1 MSIKKPSM
9 IKPNIKKP
17 SVAKKPAAPIK
28 PAIAEEAKEVV
39 EEVVVQNVEDIQEDK
54 EIAKI
59 IEERDK
65 EDDGTRYS
73 LEEVKEAIKE
83 VKDVPME
90 SAAPDSEE
98 ELQAR
103 LEEATQKE
111 AVVEEKPKAK
121 KSSRKSKAKKEEP
134 KVEEQ
139 PQEQLPQMSLE
150 DSIEAMA
157 DTVNITTEDWEEAK
171 QEIEDKLKALTIDP
185 DMNPATMKH
194 LIGDLD
200 DLMTELR
207 FRLVDIEG
215 QVEFINAQV
224 DYIRST
230 NSKGSNAEERKANAF
245 LALTNFKK
253 NPDDEEVINLIQY
266 QIFMNNK
273 LNFLNKSIE
282 TVRDRR
288 QLLITFNSCM
298 KIEST
303 F

>member
-17 SVAKKPAAPIK
+17 SVAKKPAAPVK
-28 PAIAEEAKEVV
+28 PAIAEEVKTTIEEVV
-39 EEVVVQNVEDIQEDK
+39 EEKVVEPIVIVEDPVDVAPELLEQM
-54 EIAKI
+54 
-59 IEERDK
+59 IEEENQKLEEQDAM
-65 EDDGTRYS
+65 EEPVV
-73 LEEVKEAIKE
+73 EEVK
-83 VKDVPME
+83 
-90 SAAPDSEE
+90 
-98 ELQAR
+98 
-103 LEEATQKE
+103 
-111 AVVEEKPKAK
+111 EEKPKAK
-121 KSSRKSKAKKEEP
+121 KSSKKSKAKKEEP
-134 KVEEQ
+134 KVEEE

-150 DSIEAMA
+150 DSIDAMA

-253 NPDDEEVINLIQY
+253 NPDDTEVINLIQY

>member
-17 SVAKKPAAPIK
+17 SVAKKPAAPVK
-28 PAIAEEAKEVV
+28 PIVAEEVIEEKVIEPIVIVEEPVDVAPELLEQMIEEENQKLEEQDAMDEPVV
-39 EEVVVQNVEDIQEDK
+39 EEVK
-54 EIAKI
+54 
-59 IEERDK
+59 
-65 EDDGTRYS
+65 
-73 LEEVKEAIKE
+73 
-83 VKDVPME
+83 
-90 SAAPDSEE
+90 
-98 ELQAR
+98 
-103 LEEATQKE
+103 
-111 AVVEEKPKAK
+111 EEKPKTK
-121 KSSRKSKAKKEEP
+121 KSSKKSKAKKEEP
-134 KVEEQ
+134 KVEEEV
-139 PQEQLPQMSLE
+139 QEQLPQMSLE

-157 DTVNITTEDWEEAK
+157 DTVNISTPDWEEAK

>member
-17 SVAKKPAAPIK
+17 SVAKKPAAPVK
-28 PAIAEEAKEVV
+28 PAIAEEVKTTIEEVV
-39 EEVVVQNVEDIQEDK
+39 EEKVVEPIVIVEDPVDVAPELLEQM
-54 EIAKI
+54 
-59 IEERDK
+59 IEEENQKLEEQDAM
-65 EDDGTRYS
+65 EEPVV
-73 LEEVKEAIKE
+73 EEVK
-83 VKDVPME
+83 
-90 SAAPDSEE
+90 
-98 ELQAR
+98 
-103 LEEATQKE
+103 
-111 AVVEEKPKAK
+111 EEKPKAK
-121 KSSRKSKAKKEEP
+121 KSSKKSKAKKEEP
-134 KVEEQ
+134 KVEEE

-150 DSIEAMA
+150 DSIDAMA

-245 LALTNFKK
+245 LALTNIKK
-253 NPDDEEVINLIQY
+253 NPDDTEVINLIQY

-303 F
+303 I

>member
-17 SVAKKPAAPIK
+17 SVAKKPAAPVK
-28 PAIAEEAKEVV
+28 PAIAEEVQTAVEEIVEEKVV
-39 EEVVVQNVEDIQEDK
+39 EPIVIVEEPVDIAPELLEQM
-54 EIAKI
+54 
-59 IEERDK
+59 IEEENQKLEEQDAI
-65 EDDGTRYS
+65 EEPVA
-73 LEEVKEAIKE
+73 EEVK
-83 VKDVPME
+83 
-90 SAAPDSEE
+90 
-98 ELQAR
+98 
-103 LEEATQKE
+103 
-111 AVVEEKPKAK
+111 EEKPKAK
-121 KSSRKSKAKKEEP
+121 KSSKKSKAKKEEP
-134 KVEEQ
+134 KVEEEQ
-139 PQEQLPQMSLE
+139 VQEQLPQMSLE
-150 DSIEAMA
+150 DSIDAMA

-171 QEIEDKLKALTIDP
+171 QEIEDKLKSLTIDP

-253 NPDDEEVINLIQY
+253 NPDDTEVINLIQY

>member
-17 SVAKKPAAPIK
+17 SVAKKPAAPVK
-28 PAIAEEAKEVV
+28 PAIAEEVQTAVEEKVVEPIAIVEDPVDVAPELLEQMIEEENQKLEEQDAIEEPVV
-39 EEVVVQNVEDIQEDK
+39 EEVK
-54 EIAKI
+54 
-59 IEERDK
+59 
-65 EDDGTRYS
+65 
-73 LEEVKEAIKE
+73 
-83 VKDVPME
+83 
-90 SAAPDSEE
+90 
-98 ELQAR
+98 
-103 LEEATQKE
+103 
-111 AVVEEKPKAK
+111 EEKPKAK
-121 KSSRKSKAKKEEP
+121 KSSKKSKAKKEEP
-134 KVEEQ
+134 KVEEE

-253 NPDDEEVINLIQY
+253 NPDDTEVINLIQY

>member
-17 SVAKKPAAPIK
+17 SVAKKPAAPVK
-28 PAIAEEAKEVV
+28 PAIAEEVQTAVEEKVV
-39 EEVVVQNVEDIQEDK
+39 EPIVIVEEPVDIAPELLEQM
-54 EIAKI
+54 
-59 IEERDK
+59 IEEENQKLEEQDAI
-65 EDDGTRYS
+65 EEPVA
-73 LEEVKEAIKE
+73 EEVK
-83 VKDVPME
+83 
-90 SAAPDSEE
+90 
-98 ELQAR
+98 
-103 LEEATQKE
+103 
-111 AVVEEKPKAK
+111 EEKPKAK
-121 KSSRKSKAKKEEP
+121 KSSKKSKAKKEEP
-134 KVEEQ
+134 KVEEEQ
-139 PQEQLPQMSLE
+139 VQEQLPQMSLE
-150 DSIEAMA
+150 DSIDAMA

-253 NPDDEEVINLIQY
+253 NPDDTEVINLIQY

>member
-9 IKPNIKKP
+9 IKPSVKKPAIKKP
-17 SVAKKPAAPIK
+17 VAPAPVKPQVT
-28 PAIAEEAKEVV
+28 EEAVEEKVVEIPVIVEEVKEVAPELLEQMIEEENQKLEEQDAIEEPAQEVQEVV
-39 EEVVVQNVEDIQEDK
+39 EE
-54 EIAKI
+54 
-59 IEERDK
+59 
-65 EDDGTRYS
+65 T
-73 LEEVKEAIKE
+73 
-83 VKDVPME
+83 
-90 SAAPDSEE
+90 
-98 ELQAR
+98 
-103 LEEATQKE
+103 
-111 AVVEEKPKAK
+111 PKK
-121 KSSRKSKAKKEEP
+121 KSSKKSKKKEEP
-134 KVEEQ
+134 KVEAE

-150 DSIEAMA
+150 NSIDAMA
-157 DTVNITTEDWEEAK
+157 SFVNITTPDWEEAK

-185 DMNPATMKH
+185 DMNPSTMKH

-230 NSKGSNAEERKANAF
+230 NSKGSNAEERKANAIN
-245 LALTNFKK
+245 ALTNFKK
-253 NPDDEEVINLIQY
+253 NPEDTEVINLVQY

-273 LNFLNKSIE
+273 MNFLNKSIE

>member
-1 MSIKKPSM
+1 MSIKKPTM

-17 SVAKKPAAPIK
+17 AVAKKAPVAK
-28 PAIAEEAKEVV
+28 PIVPEEIQTPSELIHEEQVVEETPVSVEESVAEPEVQEEPIAKEV
-39 EEVVVQNVEDIQEDK
+39 
-54 EIAKI
+54 A
-59 IEERDK
+59 
-65 EDDGTRYS
+65 
-73 LEEVKEAIKE
+73 
-83 VKDVPME
+83 
-90 SAAPDSEE
+90 EE
-98 ELQAR
+98 EA
-103 LEEATQKE
+103 
-111 AVVEEKPKAK
+111 VEEKPKAK
-121 KSSRKSKAKKEEP
+121 KSSKKSKAKKEEP
-134 KVEEQ
+134 KEVVEEVV
-139 PQEQLPQMSLE
+139 EQLPQMSLE
-150 DSIEAMA
+150 DSIDAMA
-157 DTVNITTEDWEEAK
+157 DTVNITTADWEEAK

-230 NSKGSNAEERKANAF
+230 NSKGSNAEERKANAIN
-245 LALTNFKK
+245 ALTNYKK
-253 NPDDEEVINLIQY
+253 NPDDTEVINLIQY

-273 LNFLNKSIE
+273 MNFLNKSIE

>member
-9 IKPNIKKP
+9 IKPAVKKP
-17 SVAKKPAAPIK
+17 AIKKPAAPAK
-28 PAIAEEAKEVV
+28 PQVQEEAVEEKVVEIPVIVEEVKEVAPELLEQMIEEENQKLEEQDAIEEPVQEEVV
-39 EEVVVQNVEDIQEDK
+39 EE
-54 EIAKI
+54 
-59 IEERDK
+59 
-65 EDDGTRYS
+65 T
-73 LEEVKEAIKE
+73 
-83 VKDVPME
+83 
-90 SAAPDSEE
+90 
-98 ELQAR
+98 
-103 LEEATQKE
+103 
-111 AVVEEKPKAK
+111 PKK
-121 KSSRKSKAKKEEP
+121 KSSKKSKKKEEP
-134 KVEEQ
+134 KVEVE

-150 DSIEAMA
+150 NSIDAMA
-157 DTVNITTEDWEEAK
+157 SFVNITTPDWEEAK

-185 DMNPATMKH
+185 DMNPSTMKH

-230 NSKGSNAEERKANAF
+230 NSKGSNAEERKANAIN
-245 LALTNFKK
+245 ALTNFKK
-253 NPDDEEVINLIQY
+253 NPEDTEVINLVQY

-273 LNFLNKSIE
+273 MNFLNKSIE

>member
-17 SVAKKPAAPIK
+17 SVAKKPAAPVK
-28 PAIAEEAKEVV
+28 PAIAEEVQTAVEEKVVEPIAIVEDPVDIAPELLEQMIEEENQKLEEQDAIEEPVV
-39 EEVVVQNVEDIQEDK
+39 EEVK
-54 EIAKI
+54 
-59 IEERDK
+59 
-65 EDDGTRYS
+65 
-73 LEEVKEAIKE
+73 
-83 VKDVPME
+83 
-90 SAAPDSEE
+90 
-98 ELQAR
+98 
-103 LEEATQKE
+103 
-111 AVVEEKPKAK
+111 EEKPKSK
-121 KSSRKSKAKKEEP
+121 KSSKKSKAKKEEP
-134 KVEEQ
+134 KVEEE

-253 NPDDEEVINLIQY
+253 NPDDTEVINLIQY

>member
-9 IKPNIKKP
+9 IKPSVKKP
-17 SVAKKPAAPIK
+17 AIKKPAAPAK
-28 PAIAEEAKEVV
+28 PQVQEEVV
-39 EEVVVQNVEDIQEDK
+39 EEKVIEIPVIVEEV
-54 EIAKI
+54 
-59 IEERDK
+59 EEVAPELLEQMMEEENQK
-65 EDDGTRYS
+65 
-73 LEEVKEAIKE
+73 LEEQDAMEEPVQE
-83 VKDVPME
+83 VQE
-90 SAAPDSEE
+90 
-98 ELQAR
+98 
-103 LEEATQKE
+103 
-111 AVVEEKPKAK
+111 VVEEAPKK
-121 KSSRKSKAKKEEP
+121 KSSRKSSKKKEEP
-134 KVEEQ
+134 KVEVE

-150 DSIEAMA
+150 NSIDAMA
-157 DTVNITTEDWEEAK
+157 SFVNITTPDWEEAK

-185 DMNPATMKH
+185 DMNPSTMKH

-230 NSKGSNAEERKANAF
+230 NSKGSNAEERKANAIN
-245 LALTNFKK
+245 ALTNFKK
-253 NPDDEEVINLIQY
+253 NPEDTEVINLVQY

-273 LNFLNKSIE
+273 MNFLNKSIE

>member
-17 SVAKKPAAPIK
+17 SVAKKPAAPVK
-28 PAIAEEAKEVV
+28 PAIAEEVQAAVEEKVVEPIVIVEEPVDVAPELLEQMIEEENQKLEEQDAMEEPVV
-39 EEVVVQNVEDIQEDK
+39 EEVK
-54 EIAKI
+54 
-59 IEERDK
+59 
-65 EDDGTRYS
+65 
-73 LEEVKEAIKE
+73 
-83 VKDVPME
+83 
-90 SAAPDSEE
+90 
-98 ELQAR
+98 
-103 LEEATQKE
+103 
-111 AVVEEKPKAK
+111 EEKPKAK
-121 KSSRKSKAKKEEP
+121 KSSKKSKAKKEEP
-134 KVEEQ
+134 KVEEE

-150 DSIEAMA
+150 DSIDAMA

-171 QEIEDKLKALTIDP
+171 QEIEDKLKSLTIDP

-253 NPDDEEVINLIQY
+253 NPDDTEVINLIQY

-303 F
+303 I

>member
-73 LEEVKEAIKE
+73 LEEVKKVAKEKLEEEVQKE
-83 VKDVPME
+83 V
-90 SAAPDSEE
+90 
-98 ELQAR
+98 
-103 LEEATQKE
+103 
-111 AVVEEKPKAK
+111 VVEEKPKAK
-121 KSSRKSKAKKEEP
+121 KSSKKSKAKKEEP